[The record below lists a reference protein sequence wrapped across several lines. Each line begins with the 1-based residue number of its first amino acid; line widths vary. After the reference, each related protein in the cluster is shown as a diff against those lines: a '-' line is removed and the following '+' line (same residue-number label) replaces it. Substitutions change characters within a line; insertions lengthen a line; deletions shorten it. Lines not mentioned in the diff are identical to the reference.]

1 MDRGRGR
8 DPGLQPERTVMAWQ
22 RTIVSLAAAN
32 TIGMRLYF
40 PELNSWVIAGVVNSL
55 AALGVLWFLAHR
67 RRQHTMESFP
77 LADLHHRGHMLTNP
91 SRPDGLTLALVALI
105 ASGSSAIALVHILI
119 IA

>member
-1 MDRGRGR
+1 
-8 DPGLQPERTVMAWQ
+8 MAWQ

-40 PELNSWVIAGVVNSL
+40 PELTSWVIAGVVNSVV
-55 AALGVLWFLAHR
+55 ALGVLWFLAHR

-77 LADLHHRGHMLTNP
+77 LADLYHRGHLPTSP
-91 SRPDGLTLALVALI
+91 SRPDGLTLALLALI
-105 ASGSSAIALVHILI
+105 ASCSSTVALVHVLN